1 MHMFTMPED
10 NFNELNMD
18 KQAVRH
24 LILKH
29 RKCVQRLEKL
39 EKYDIWLAQD
49 GEKPDYPYQ
58 FGMWQYDSDG
68 SIKGISGD
76 VAMSIS
82 FVDYAK

>member
-29 RKCVQRLEKL
+29 RKWFPRE
-39 EKYDIWLAQD
+39 I
-49 GEKPDYPYQ
+49 
-58 FGMWQYDSDG
+58 
-68 SIKGISGD
+68 
-76 VAMSIS
+76 
-82 FVDYAK
+82 